1 MIIGVLGGSFCPP
14 TIAHLELSK
23 KCIEAGLCDEVVWVP
38 VNDAYRKATNIASKH
53 RCEMV
58 RLTLQNEPKITCSL
72 HEQNHKDIIRTYESL
87 QELQA
92 LRPNDKLLFI
102 AGADK
107 LQFKWIQRETF
118 VRDFGLILTN
128 REDVDCET
136 VITASHTLSKWR
148 KNIKILNYES
158 DVSATQVRDQIQAN
172 GTSDLVVPDVMEYIE
187 KNHLFRR

>member
-1 MIIGVLGGSFCPP
+1 MTVGVLGGSFCPP
-14 TIAHLELSK
+14 TIAHLELSR

-38 VNDAYRKATNIASKH
+38 VNDAYKKSTNIASKH

-58 RLTLQNEPKITCSL
+58 RLTLRNEPNITCSL

-87 QELQA
+87 QELQQ

-107 LQFKWIQRETF
+107 LRFKWIQREAF

-128 REDVDCET
+128 REDVDCED
-136 VITASHTLSKWR
+136 VIASSKTLSKY
-148 KNIKILNYES
+148 KNNIHVVNYES
-158 DVSATQVRDQIQAN
+158 SVSSTQARDELFATGN
-172 GTSDLVVPDVMEYIE
+172 TTLVIPEVLEHIK
-187 KNHLFRR
+187 KNKLFK

>member
-14 TIAHLELSK
+14 TVAHIELSK
-23 KCIEAGLCDEVVWVP
+23 KCLEAGLCDEVVWVP
-38 VNDAYRKATNIASKH
+38 VNDAYKKSTNIASKH

-72 HEQNHKDIIRTYESL
+72 HEQKHKDIIRTYESL
-87 QELQA
+87 QELQQ

-107 LQFKWIQRETF
+107 LRFKWIQREAF

-128 REDVDCET
+128 REDVDCEA
-136 VITASHTLSKWR
+136 VIASSKTLSKY
-148 KNIKILNYES
+148 KNNIHVVNYES
-158 DVSATQVRDQIQAN
+158 SVSSTQARDELLATGRTN
-172 GTSDLVVPDVMEYIE
+172 LVTPEVLEYIK
-187 KNHLFRR
+187 KNNLFK

>member
-1 MIIGVLGGSFCPP
+1 MVIGVLGGSFCPP

-23 KCIEAGLCDEVVWVP
+23 KCIEAGVCDEVVWVP
-38 VNDAYRKATNIASKH
+38 VNDAYRKNTNIPARH

-58 RLTLQNEPKITCSL
+58 RLLLQNQPKIFYSL
-72 HEQNHKDIIRTYESL
+72 HEQNHKEIIRTYESL

-107 LQFKWIQRETF
+107 LNFKWIQREAF

-128 REDVDCET
+128 REDIDCEA
-136 VITASHTLSKWR
+136 VIAASKTLSKYR
-148 KNIKILNYES
+148 NNIHVINYES
-158 DVSATQVRDQIQAN
+158 SVSSTQARDDILTTGN
-172 GTSDLVVPDVMEYIE
+172 TNLVSPEVLEYIK
-187 KNHLFRR
+187 KNNLFK